1 MVEQESICIRPMMMM
16 RITMMMMMKLLLR
29 LKNYWAVQWTR
40 FGLDNCKCMPI
51 SSSDYFFKN
60 DQCVTTRAVVMG
72 SIKTFSCSCLPFN
85 IIGDIKRKA

>member
-60 DQCVTTRAVVMG
+60 DQCVTTRVVVMG
-72 SIKTFSCSCLPFN
+72 TIKLSPAVACL
-85 IIGDIKRKA
+85 

>member
-1 MVEQESICIRPMMMM
+1 MVEQESICIRP
-16 RITMMMMMKLLLR
+16 MMMMKLLLR

-60 DQCVTTRAVVMG
+60 DQCVTTRVVVMG
-72 SIKTFSCSCLPFN
+72 SIKLSPAVACAAFN

>member
-1 MVEQESICIRPMMMM
+1 MVEQESICIRP
-16 RITMMMMMKLLLR
+16 MMMMKLLLR

-60 DQCVTTRAVVMG
+60 DQCVTTRVVVMG
-72 SIKTFSCSCLPFN
+72 SIKLSTAVACAAFN